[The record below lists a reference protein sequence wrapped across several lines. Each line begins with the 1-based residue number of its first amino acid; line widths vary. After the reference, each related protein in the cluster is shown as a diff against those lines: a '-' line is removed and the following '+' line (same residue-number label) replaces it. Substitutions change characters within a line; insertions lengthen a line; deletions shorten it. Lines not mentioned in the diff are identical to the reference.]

1 MNKSRD
7 GLEFDWT
14 LAEPKEDTTS
24 EKANNSEETKDESE
38 EAKEA

>member
-14 LAEPKEDTTS
+14 KPDPKTIKDKEPK
-24 EKANNSEETKDESE
+24 NSEEEDASK
-38 EAKEA
+38 EAKKEA

>member
-14 LAEPKEDTTS
+14 KPDPKAAK
-24 EKANNSEETKDESE
+24 EKETKASEEEDASK
-38 EAKEA
+38 EAKKEA